1 MNTNTAGVPMPTIQ
15 EQAHFLIESL
25 PYIRQFFGKVI
36 VVKYGGHA
44 MTNEKLKL
52 SFAKNIAL
60 MKYVGIKP
68 VIVHGGGPQIA
79 SLLERLSI
87 PSNFCEGL
95 RVTDD
100 ATMEVVEM
108 VLSGQTNKDIVSL
121 LNQAGVRAVGLSGKD
136 ANLLTVTKAEVWTKD
151 EAGKKVK
158 AELGWVGDVSRVD
171 TTLIDCLIQNDF
183 IPVIAPIG
191 VDEKGDTHN
200 INADTAA
207 GAVASAMK
215 AERFLALTDI
225 IGVLDKKGNL
235 IRSLSVKDTE
245 ALIDNG
251 TISGG
256 MIPKIKCGLD
266 AVRGGVKKSMI
277 IDGRV
282 ENCLLLE
289 LFTDMG
295 IGTEIVA

>member
-1 MNTNTAGVPMPTIQ
+1 MTTIQ
-15 EQAHFLIESL
+15 EQASLLIESL
-25 PYIRQFFGKVI
+25 PYIRKFFGKVI

-44 MTNEKLKL
+44 MTNEQLKQ

-79 SLLERLSI
+79 KLLERLNI

-95 RVTDD
+95 RITDD

-108 VLSGQTNKDIVSL
+108 VLSGQTNKDVVNL
-121 LNQAGVRAVGLSGKD
+121 LNHAGVRAVGLSGKD
-136 ANLLTVTKAEVWTKD
+136 AGLITVTPAEVWTKD
-151 EAGKKVK
+151 ETGKKVL
-158 AELGWVGDVSRVD
+158 ADLGWVGEVSKVD
-171 TTLIDCLIQNDF
+171 TAIIDCLISNDF

-191 VDEKGDTHN
+191 VDRDGRTYN

-207 GAVASAMK
+207 GAIAGALK

-225 IGVLDKKGNL
+225 VGVLDKNKNL
-235 IRSLSVKDTE
+235 MRSLSVKQVE
-245 ALIDNG
+245 NLIDDG

-266 AVRGGVKKSMI
+266 AVRAGAKKSMI

-289 LFTDMG
+289 LFTDVG
-295 IGTEIVA
+295 VGTEIVG